1 MMLGFFIHHKNKT
14 FQMYSSISIHTA
26 SIDIAVEEKRPKT
39 KIVYS
44 CGVLEI
50 KPVRI
55 GEPIV
60 VDHRVKSKKPNK
72 FKGSSRMMIVGKRK

>member
-1 MMLGFFIHHKNKT
+1 MVVFYIEYIIIYISHIFEYLSLHGFF
-14 FQMYSSISIHTA
+14 FY
-26 SIDIAVEEKRPKT
+26 IAVEEKRPKT

>member
-1 MMLGFFIHHKNKT
+1 MFY
-14 FQMYSSISIHTA
+14 FQIYVNISFSTD
-26 SIDIAVEEKRPKT
+26 SFDISVEEKRPKT

>member
-1 MMLGFFIHHKNKT
+1 MDFIRHKY
-14 FQMYSSISIHTA
+14 FQIYVNISFDTD
-26 SIDIAVEEKRPKT
+26 SFDIAVEEKRPKT